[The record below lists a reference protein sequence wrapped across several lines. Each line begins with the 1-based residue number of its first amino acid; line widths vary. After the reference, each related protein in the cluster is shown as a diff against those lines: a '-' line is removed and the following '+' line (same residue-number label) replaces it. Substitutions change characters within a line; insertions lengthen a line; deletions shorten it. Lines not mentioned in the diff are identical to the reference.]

1 MVHHPALLVSI
12 TLPASRGNSL
22 LLVSC
27 TWLMTP
33 LKHTPIALAGLA
45 PRDFEA
51 IGPRRTL
58 RHLEQAATL
67 LLSEVPELELGDWC
81 SRQ

>member
-1 MVHHPALLVSI
+1 
-12 TLPASRGNSL
+12 
-22 LLVSC
+22 
-27 TWLMTP
+27 MTP